1 MTKFTHIPLDEDTK
15 VLEQS
20 LTVINGINAMHQ
32 KWVWDGIQAE
42 SLIFVSSDVSGMDE
56 SALKA
61 WVSASDYAKGEFS
74 ERMTYSQNETGYTF
88 VNFNFKVL

>member
-1 MTKFTHIPLDEDTK
+1 MTVPFLWGDY
-15 VLEQS
+15 
-20 LTVINGINAMHQ
+20 M
-32 KWVWDGIQAE
+32 
-42 SLIFVSSDVSGMDE
+42 SSDVSGVDE

-74 ERMTYSQNETGYTF
+74 ERMTYSQNDSGYTF